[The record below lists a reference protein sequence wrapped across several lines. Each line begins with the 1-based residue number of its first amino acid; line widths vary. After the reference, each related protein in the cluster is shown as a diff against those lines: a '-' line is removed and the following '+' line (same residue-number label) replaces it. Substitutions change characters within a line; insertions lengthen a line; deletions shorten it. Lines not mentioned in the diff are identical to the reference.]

1 MGSACCA
8 LENDNGR
15 NRIWFRPSNS
25 TVSVVAAVVAV
36 RYMCTHYRAIA
47 ANELRAACATG
58 TSS

>member
-1 MGSACCA
+1 MDSACCA

-25 TVSVVAAVVAV
+25 TVSVVAV